1 MNTLALIT
9 PEDVRVRA
17 PIEPLRVVGIDLGT
31 TNSAIAEIVMQP
43 GDTDLPEIRCLE
55 VDQNTLQGTY
65 THTLVPSVVALH
77 GRELLV
83 GEGAKMLRSRLR
95 DFDLEQNRDIF
106 WDCKNDIGARRTYH
120 KAPDGFQSAK
130 AIGGHLLKYLMD
142 AALTEDRTPVTT
154 SVVTTP
160 ASFQAAQRQDTV
172 EAARLSDIEML
183 EGGLLDEPIAAFV
196 AYLVAHGKQAF
207 AEVSAPQRLVVFDF
221 GGGTCD
227 VALFQLLPA
236 KPGRPVRIAP
246 LTVSRYHRLGG
257 GDIDRAIVVE
267 VLLPQLNEQD
277 GLNSRGL
284 DYGEKSD
291 CVIPALLGISESLK
305 IGLCQEITR
314 LKRFDRYDEEHA
326 TLIKKN
332 PGVYP
337 CALRDGTVLRLQ
349 SPTLSAV
356 QLDKVLKPFLDED
369 LLYARET
376 DYHMSCSIF
385 APLRD
390 ALHRAGVESED
401 VDLCLMVGGS
411 SLVPQIAEA
420 VEGFFGKARFL
431 RFEDLEQTQTA
442 IAQGAAWQAL
452 SLGLYGQGIV
462 HPVTSDSINI
472 QTSGGPAEL
481 IASGIE
487 LPYPSVE
494 GWAENNDLVAPKT
507 GLTESVELRVELR
520 DSHEKVLMGKHW
532 TIEPIVNKGDP
543 LRLRYRMDGNQVL
556 HLSLS
561 MAEVSDREEFHATV
575 ENPLTNV
582 VNPNAKRDRILEL
595 EEKVRTEAMSEEK
608 QRAAVQEIAKLE
620 GELGRRERALY
631 LLSNLNKPDPDA
643 GILNLMG
650 IISGQM
656 GDYKRQEK
664 FYREAALAAPHW
676 NGPLFNLALSKQSQ
690 GELKEAMVV
699 IDEAI
704 AHDPGPHCLVLKAT
718 LTEKLKQ
725 PGKQRDRLLEIAFAA
740 FGPVATLDD
749 FGLGWYLTGARL
761 ARDRER
767 EKEANEE
774 RLRRDRTSGAPAG
787 GVLPD
792 PRAEIARRP

>member
-1 MNTLALIT
+1 
-9 PEDVRVRA
+9 
-17 PIEPLRVVGIDLGT
+17 
-31 TNSAIAEIVMQP
+31 
-43 GDTDLPEIRCLE
+43 
-55 VDQNTLQGTY
+55 
-65 THTLVPSVVALH
+65 
-77 GRELLV
+77 
-83 GEGAKMLRSRLR
+83 MLRSRLR

-120 KAPDGFQSAK
+120 KAPGGFQSAK

-154 SVVTTP
+154 SW
-160 ASFQAAQRQDTV
+160 SQRPLLFRLRRGQDTV

-227 VALFQLLPA
+227 VAFSSFCSETRETGQN
-236 KPGRPVRIAP
+236 RAP
-246 LTVSRYHRLGG
+246 HRLPIPPSWWRGYRQG
-257 GDIDRAIVVE
+257 YCRRGSA
-267 VLLPQLNEQD
+267 PAMNEQD
-277 GLNSRGL
+277 GLNSREL

-442 IAQGAAWQAL
+442 IAQGAACKHYRWACTDRASFTL
-452 SLGLYGQGIV
+452 SRATAS
-462 HPVTSDSINI
+462 TS
-472 QTSGGPAEL
+472 
-481 IASGIE
+481 
-487 LPYPSVE
+487 
-494 GWAENNDLVAPKT
+494 
-507 GLTESVELRVELR
+507 
-520 DSHEKVLMGKHW
+520 
-532 TIEPIVNKGDP
+532 
-543 LRLRYRMDGNQVL
+543 RL
-556 HLSLS
+556 
-561 MAEVSDREEFHATV
+561 
-575 ENPLTNV
+575 
-582 VNPNAKRDRILEL
+582 
-595 EEKVRTEAMSEEK
+595 
-608 QRAAVQEIAKLE
+608 QE
-620 GELGRRERALY
+620 
-631 LLSNLNKPDPDA
+631 
-643 GILNLMG
+643 
-650 IISGQM
+650 
-656 GDYKRQEK
+656 
-664 FYREAALAAPHW
+664 
-676 NGPLFNLALSKQSQ
+676 
-690 GELKEAMVV
+690 
-699 IDEAI
+699 
-704 AHDPGPHCLVLKAT
+704 
-718 LTEKLKQ
+718 
-725 PGKQRDRLLEIAFAA
+725 
-740 FGPVATLDD
+740 
-749 FGLGWYLTGARL
+749 
-761 ARDRER
+761 
-767 EKEANEE
+767 
-774 RLRRDRTSGAPAG
+774 
-787 GVLPD
+787 
-792 PRAEIARRP
+792 ARRS